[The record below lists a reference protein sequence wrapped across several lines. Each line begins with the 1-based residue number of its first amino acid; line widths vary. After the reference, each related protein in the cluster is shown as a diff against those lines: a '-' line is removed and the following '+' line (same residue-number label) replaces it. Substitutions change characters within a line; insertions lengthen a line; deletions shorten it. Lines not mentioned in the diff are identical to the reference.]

1 MLIYII
7 AWIWNNYVRVTH
19 NLFLPLGVL
28 LLLHENWCSLNNVGH
43 MLRSGPSLLF
53 GTICLELIFLS
64 NFILLTSRHNGVPVK
79 IFEKL
84 EKKTFNESDP
94 KSELAQKVSLPKKW
108 TCPKSELERFQ
119 NENKHSSNVRLP
131 PGCRV

>member
-43 MLRSGPSLLF
+43 MLRSGPSLF

-84 EKKTFNESDP
+84 EKKTFDESDP
-94 KSELAQKVSLPKKW
+94 KSELAKKVNLQDFKMKINIRAMSAAFLLVVVSRQ
-108 TCPKSELERFQ
+108 TLGEQFLI
-119 NENKHSSNVRLP
+119 
-131 PGCRV
+131 